1 MERRAMP
8 KVIPPSVDIDDEYF
22 WDGVQNDQLLI
33 QTCADCGTLRHPP
46 VPMCGECHS
55 TAWHATP
62 SQGTGTVHSWI
73 VSRHP
78 TEPDADPRVVI
89 LVELDEG
96 IRFVSNL
103 VDVEPADV
111 RNEMRVELCFRVIDD
126 VKLPQFRPAPSQPA
140 RS

>member
-1 MERRAMP
+1 MP
-8 KVIPPSVDIDDEYF
+8 KVIPPTVETDDEYF

-33 QTCADCGTLRHPP
+33 QTCADCGRFRHPP
-46 VPMCGECHS
+46 VPMCGDCHS
-55 TAWHATP
+55 TAWTATP

-89 LVELDEG
+89 LVELDDG

-103 VDVEPADV
+103 VDVELVDV
-111 RNEMRVELCFRVIDD
+111 HNEMRVELCFRVIDD
-126 VKLPQFRPAPSQPA
+126 VKLPQFRPAPSPSRQTP
-140 RS
+140 SVQG